1 MMIKLK
7 SFDKRSGGA
16 SSANPKFSSEGKN
29 VQAGYKDCFLHYT
42 LRRWGGVQKGL
53 KQSLPK
59 NIQNLA
65 NSLHKSL
72 AWWWRWRWW

>member
-16 SSANPKFSSEGKN
+16 GSANSKFSSEGKKKN
-29 VQAGYKDCFLHYT
+29 VRAGYKDCFLHYT

-59 NIQNLA
+59 PFRI
-65 NSLHKSL
+65 
-72 AWWWRWRWW
+72 